1 MWPQAKTLARISAA
15 VLGVCLFVLLFSVV
29 VEING
34 NWLTQHPKAIGGKL
48 ELSTLDLSQSEPI
61 PLAGEWQFYWQQLV
75 MSESFDAEID
85 SPVELLKAPKSWD
98 RQTFLGQQITP
109 SGFATYR
116 LRINIQPTSDLLAL
130 SVPVMGTAYRL
141 YVNQTLVDEA
151 GQVGTNKQ
159 DSVAQYAPKI
169 VQISVPNGQLDM
181 ILQVS
186 NYELAWGGQW
196 FSMTLATA
204 DKQFQA
210 HLKKLIRS
218 VSVAAIFV
226 TIAILSL
233 FHFVLRPSD
242 LLPFLLA
249 LSCICLG
256 LREVETS
263 HILYITDS
271 VSLSFNTAIRINFLT
286 FYLALPLFTGYFRLS
301 YPEEFRRLPL
311 IAICSIT
318 AVFVVTTLFTPPVT
332 FSYLM
337 AYFQYFALVVLVYGL
352 YSILLAAYRK
362 RTGARLM
369 ALGSI
374 LLFSLSINDIFNS
387 LGIIST
393 VNMAG
398 LGLLSFALCQN
409 YLTYVR
415 FINDSRAMQT
425 LVVQANQDPLTLLF
439 NRRGLMEAIEN
450 IDDEQRHNSAHF
462 CVMLID
468 FDHFKLLNDTL
479 GHDAGDKVLAQGAKI
494 MQSVV
499 RKEDLAARWG
509 GEEFVIILPSTNA
522 AGAQILA
529 EKLRIKLSKE
539 LSLLLDH
546 SITVSVGLAQNLD
559 NERFADCLK
568 RADKA
573 LYIAKENGRNRV
585 VLAS

>member
-1 MWPQAKTLARISAA
+1 L
-15 VLGVCLFVLLFSVV
+15 VLLFSVV
-29 VEING
+29 VEIN
-34 NWLTQHPKAIGGKL
+34 NNLFTQHAKALNGQL
-48 ELSTLDLSQSEPI
+48 ELSGVDLSHSEPI

-75 MSESFDAEID
+75 LSDSFEAEID
-85 SPVELLKAPKSWD
+85 SPFDLLKTPRSWET
-98 RQTFLGQQITP
+98 QTFLGQAITP

-116 LRINIQPTSDLLAL
+116 LRINIKPTTDLLAL

-141 YVNQTLVDEA
+141 YVNQTLVDQA

-159 DSVAQYAPKI
+159 NSVAQYAPNI
-169 VQISVPNGQLDM
+169 VAVSAPNGQLDV

-196 FSMTLATA
+196 FPITLATA
-204 DKQFQA
+204 DKQFQV

-218 VSVAAIFV
+218 VSIAAIFF

-233 FHFVLRPSD
+233 FHFALRPTD

-263 HILYITDS
+263 HLLYITDS

-286 FYLALPLFTGYFRLS
+286 FYLAIPLFTAYFRLS
-301 YPEEFRRLPL
+301 YPGEFRRLPV
-311 IAICSIT
+311 IAICSISV
-318 AVFVVTTLFTPPVT
+318 VFIVTTLMTPPVI
-332 FSYLM
+332 FSYWM
-337 AYFQYFALVVLVYGL
+337 AYFQYFALVTLIYGL

-393 VNMAG
+393 GTMAG

-409 YLTYVR
+409 YLSYVR

-425 LVVQANQDPLTLLF
+425 LAVQANQDPLTLLF
-439 NRRGLMEAIEN
+439 NRRGLMEAIKY
-450 IDDEQRHNSAHF
+450 IDSEQRHNSARF
-462 CVMLID
+462 CIMLID
-468 FDHFKLLNDTL
+468 FDHFKRLNDTL
-479 GHDAGDKVLAQGAKI
+479 GHDAGDVVLAEGSKI
-494 MQSVV
+494 MQSVI

-509 GEEFVIILPSTNA
+509 GEEFVIILPNTHQ
-522 AGAQILA
+522 AGAKILA
-529 EKLRIKLSKE
+529 EKLRIKLSKG
-539 LSLLLDH
+539 LSMRLQYT
-546 SITVSVGLAQNLD
+546 ITVSVGVAQCLD
-559 NERFADCLK
+559 NEHFAACLK
-568 RADKA
+568 RADNA
-573 LYIAKENGRNRV
+573 LYQAKEEGRNRV